1 MTEKKKR
8 SFRFDYCLLPIDWTV
23 DNPIVTN
30 SIVAWR
36 IFFTSF
42 TPILENSLMLFLAC
56 WNYELTSSVFANTVL
71 FVSRPPVTKLS
82 TIFVKV
88 LPFTSA
94 LVVKTFP
101 EMLRFYLVQLPPVV
115 LPAVMLPVIM
125 VALFLS
131 CFGTRRN
138 ISRNRDYSIDFIY
151 FEI

>member
-1 MTEKKKR
+1 
-8 SFRFDYCLLPIDWTV
+8 
-23 DNPIVTN
+23 
-30 SIVAWR
+30 
-36 IFFTSF
+36 
-42 TPILENSLMLFLAC
+42 MLFLAC

-88 LPFTSA
+88 LPLTSA
-94 LVVKTFP
+94 LDCENIAGNAEVLFG
-101 EMLRFYLVQLPPVV
+101 PVAACCV